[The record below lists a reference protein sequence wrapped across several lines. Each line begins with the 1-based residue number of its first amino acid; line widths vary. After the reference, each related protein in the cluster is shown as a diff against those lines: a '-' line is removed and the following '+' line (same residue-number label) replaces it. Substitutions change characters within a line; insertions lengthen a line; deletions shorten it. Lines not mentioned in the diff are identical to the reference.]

1 MMLPLTQAL
10 RPAALRRLTDE
21 RSYRRGEEYFK
32 EGRVRSLAE
41 YGDAVSALVEGQG
54 GAEYRVR
61 LSAGPRDERAQHS
74 CTCPV
79 GAAGA
84 FCKHCVATALGFLAA
99 ERARA
104 READGPDGN
113 DAPLGL
119 DDVRAHLLTQDRG
132 ALVRLLMEQA
142 LLSEELRERL
152 ILQAARDFS
161 RDGVRAPHL
170 PTLRAAIDRSA
181 RVPGDD
187 EDEGGARRLSYAT
200 VGAWARRMGEVV
212 DTLASLLPGPPS
224 WAPAVISL
232 CEHALRALEQA
243 LDQVG
248 DTDSRIADLLS
259 RLQDLHYRACA
270 RARPEDLR
278 PQELAGRLYAW
289 EMASEHGVF
298 QGAAATYADL
308 IGPAGL
314 LHYQR
319 LAEAEWAGVKQ
330 LQPGE
335 QDPERYGRRTRL
347 TYIMETLA
355 WQRGDLEGLVAIKS
369 RDLSTARSFL
379 AIAEIYRHM
388 QRPDQALAWAERGVA
403 AFPRRTDSRLRS
415 FLAEE
420 YHLRGRHEDAMRV
433 IWDEFSEGPTWQR
446 YQVLKGHAE
455 RAGSWPAWRERALG
469 LMRKAPNA
477 DELVRALLWEG
488 EVEAAWQ
495 AAQAGG
501 CAPERWLELARRRE
515 AAHPQDALQVYQR
528 QVERAAEQRSQAG
541 YEEAVALLGRVREV
555 LGRLGRGAEFPAY
568 LEGVRAAHRP
578 KRNLMKLVDQK
589 FGQKYGQQQS
599 AAP

>member
-21 RSYRRGEEYFK
+21 RSYLRGEDYFK
-32 EGRVRSLAE
+32 EGRVRSLVE
-41 YGDAVSALVEGQG
+41 YGDAVSALVEGRG

-61 LSAGPRDERAQHS
+61 LSAGPRDERAHHA

-84 FCKHCVATALGFLAA
+84 FCKHCVATALAFLEA

-104 READGPDGN
+104 READGPDGG

-119 DDVRAHLLTQDRG
+119 DEVRAHLLTQDR
-132 ALVRLLMEQA
+132 ASLVRLLMEQA
-142 LLSEELRERL
+142 VLDEGLRERL
-152 ILQAARDFS
+152 ILQAAREFS

-170 PTLRAAIDRSA
+170 PTLRAAIDRA
-181 RVPGDD
+181 TRVPGDGEGD
-187 EDEGGARRLSYAT
+187 EDGRGRLPYAT
-200 VGAWARRMGEVV
+200 VGAWARRVGMVV
-212 DTLASLLPGPPS
+212 DTLAGLLPGPPS
-224 WAPAVISL
+224 WAPALISL
-232 CEHALRALEQA
+232 CEHALRDLEQA

-248 DTDSRIADLLS
+248 DTDSRITDLLH

-308 IGPAGL
+308 LGPAGL
-314 LHYQR
+314 AHYQR
-319 LAEAEWAGVKQ
+319 LAEAEWTGVKQ

-355 WQRGDLEGLVAIKS
+355 WQRGDLDGLVSIKS

-388 QRPDQALAWAERGVA
+388 QRPEQALAWAERGVA
-403 AFPRRTDSRLRS
+403 AFPRRTDGRLRS

-420 YHLRGRHEDAMRV
+420 YHARGRHEDAVRV

-469 LMRKAPNA
+469 VMRKAPSA

-501 CAPERWLELARRRE
+501 CAAERWLELARRRE
-515 AAHPQDALQVYQR
+515 AGHPQDALLVYQR

-541 YEEAVALLGRVREV
+541 YEEAVALLGRVKEMM
-555 LGRLGRGAEFPAY
+555 GRLGRGEEFGAY
-568 LEGVRAAHRP
+568 LEGVKAAHRP
-578 KRNLMKLVDQK
+578 KRNLIKLIDQK
-589 FGQKYGQQQS
+589 YHPRRQPPPLQ
-599 AAP
+599 